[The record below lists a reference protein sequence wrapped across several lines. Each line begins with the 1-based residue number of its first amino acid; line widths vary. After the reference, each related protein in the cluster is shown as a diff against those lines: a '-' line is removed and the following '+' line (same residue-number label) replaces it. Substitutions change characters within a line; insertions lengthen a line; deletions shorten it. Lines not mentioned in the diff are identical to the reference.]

1 MVLKLGKSEM
11 IPGCKLQ
18 IWVLNLLCSTR
29 PWRPSGG
36 LGLLRGRG
44 VERPTSE
51 SGSGLDSET
60 NLPHQK
66 FRVVPEGSGG
76 KSRFQPFSSNRS
88 WTYCNSSSGPLMRR
102 AIFFVMTVKYV
113 LRLIPQSK
121 VYILL
126 GLNYFCTVG
135 AP

>member
-1 MVLKLGKSEM
+1 MM

-18 IWVLNLLCSTR
+18 VWVLNLLCSTR
-29 PWRPSGG
+29 PRRPSGG
-36 LGLLRGRG
+36 LGLLHGRG

-51 SGSGLDSET
+51 AASGLDSET

-66 FRVVPEGSGG
+66 FRVVPGGSGG

-102 AIFFVMTVKYV
+102 AIFSVMTVKYV